1 MCSAIRLFAVTA
13 LSMAAAFTIQHAS
26 AQYRAGVGCSRDK
39 IDSLSEAASL
49 EELECKCFNKCGP
62 SSTVSLPPPPAPQL
76 PHFACEKGQLIAW
89 LDKHGVYGGQ
99 LDPSIYD
106 DQVDWIVGGSAQAPG
121 RFMKTRSE
129 IAKDEADFRKVYPK
143 QTYTT
148 KTSSAAVVGGQCV
161 LTQRLDIYKQR
172 SNGKEENGTFRI
184 VFGIRTDA
192 NPPRIV
198 QQYIDVLSG
207 R

>member
-1 MCSAIRLFAVTA
+1 MDLVVRLFAVTA
-13 LSMAAAFTIQHAS
+13 LSMAAAFTIQHAN
-26 AQYRAGVGCSRDK
+26 AQYRASVGCSADK

-49 EELECKCFNKCGP
+49 EELECKCFNKCP
-62 SSTVSLPPPPAPQL
+62 LPTVSPPPSPQPPPSHSTHVL
-76 PHFACEKGQLIAW
+76 ACEKGELIAW

-106 DQVDWIVGGSAQAPG
+106 DQIDWIVGGKRSLKQ
-121 RFMKTRSE
+121 RSE
-129 IAKDEADFRKVYPK
+129 IAKEEDDFRKVYPV

-161 LTQRLDIYKQR
+161 LTQRVDVYKQR
-172 SNGKEENGTFRI
+172 SNGKEVSGTFRI

-192 NPPRIV
+192 NPPRVV

>member
-1 MCSAIRLFAVTA
+1 MCLAFRLFVVAA
-13 LSMAAAFTIQHAS
+13 LSIAAAFTIQPAS
-26 AQYRAGVGCSRDK
+26 AQYRASVGCSAEK

-49 EELECKCFNKCGP
+49 EELECKCFNRCP
-62 SSTVSLPPPPAPQL
+62 LTASPRPPVPPLTSYPTNV
-76 PHFACEKGQLIAW
+76 FACEKEKLIAW

-106 DQVDWIVGGSAQAPG
+106 DRVDWIVGGKQSL
-121 RFMKTRSE
+121 KKRSE
-129 IAKDEADFRKVYPK
+129 IAKEEEDFRKVYPV
-143 QTYTT
+143 QNYTT
-148 KTSSAAVVGGQCV
+148 KTSSAAVVGGRCV
-161 LTQRLDIYKQR
+161 LTQRVDIYKQR
-172 SNGKEENGTFRI
+172 SNGKEVSGTFRI

-192 NPPRIV
+192 DPPRIV